1 MFCSALIKA
10 HVQVCFGGVF
20 SENDHLSCFASLV
33 AEGSADVTE
42 PTILP
47 PIRAGTCL
55 REESVLFKLA

>member
-10 HVQVCFGGVF
+10 HGQVCFGGIF
-20 SENDHLSCFASLV
+20 SENDHLPCFASLV
-33 AEGSADVTE
+33 AEGSTDVTE

-47 PIRAGTCL
+47 PIHAGTCL